1 MIYLAIND
9 SKIIQPENIHL
20 TEEDNFF
27 RIKYKIFNSIFMNT
41 LCFKLKSVSIM
52 YKDNFYYIDIG
63 DINDKKQVSMVDH
76 FFNENINFYKS
87 FIKNDKI
94 LFYKNHY
101 LDNFYNLNKDKLTD
115 IFIIIKY
122 IKKGKDNYPI
132 IHINHNESR

>member
-1 MIYLAIND
+1 
-9 SKIIQPENIHL
+9 
-20 TEEDNFF
+20 
-27 RIKYKIFNSIFMNT
+27 
-41 LCFKLKSVSIM
+41 M